1 MAKADQ
7 IKRLIASYGRPDDFR
22 AAATKIIE
30 EEHRKGHA
38 PLAAALKRV
47 LDASV
52 RDSGTAT
59 GTGPL
64 ISADHLADPAV
75 ELVDVIE
82 PKRGLSDIVL
92 GAEARSAFDRLIE
105 EQSRADE
112 LRRHHLPVRNKLL
125 LCGPPGSGKTLSAEV
140 IARELRLPLLTAK
153 IDVLI
158 SSLLGQTAINLR
170 RLFEY
175 GARRSCVLFLDE
187 FDALGRSRTDSGE
200 HNELRRVVNSLLGM
214 IDRFGNRSIL
224 IAATNLDDAL
234 DDAIWRRFDDVV
246 QFGRPDAADIRRH
259 LDILFKNYP
268 VNFDIA
274 SVVPKLAGLTHAD
287 IERVALDAIKTS
299 VLRKRKAVTETDV
312 AASIKSQTRRT
323 PNPAR
328 ARTKR
333 S

>member
-7 IKRLIASYGRPDDFR
+7 IKRLIASFGRPDDFR

-38 PLAAALKRV
+38 PFAAALKRV
-47 LDASV
+47 LDVSV
-52 RDSGTAT
+52 RDAGPT
-59 GTGPL
+59 TGPL
-64 ISADHLADPAV
+64 INADHLADPAV
-75 ELVDVIE
+75 ELLDVIE

-92 GAEARSAFDRLIE
+92 ATEARSAFDRLIE

-153 IDVLI
+153 VDVLI
-158 SSLLGQTAINLR
+158 SSLLGQTALNLR

-175 GARRSCVLFLDE
+175 GARRPCILFLDE

-234 DDAIWRRFDDVV
+234 DDAMWRRFDDIV
-246 QFGRPDAADIRRH
+246 QFGRPEAADIRRH

-274 SVVPKLAGLTHAD
+274 SIVPKLAGLTHAD

-299 VLRKRKAVTETDV
+299 ILRKRKAVTETDV
-312 AASIKSQTRRT
+312 AASIKSQSRRI

-328 ARTKR
+328 ARTTR

>member
-1 MAKADQ
+1 MTTLG
-7 IKRLIASYGRPDDFR
+7 I
-22 AAATKIIE
+22 
-30 EEHRKGHA
+30 
-38 PLAAALKRV
+38 
-47 LDASV
+47 
-52 RDSGTAT
+52 
-59 GTGPL
+59 GPE
-64 ISADHLADPAV
+64 A
-75 ELVDVIE
+75 
-82 PKRGLSDIVL
+82 RRRL
-92 GAEARSAFDRLIE
+92 GARRTAEIV
-105 EQSRADE
+105 ADE

-153 IDVLI
+153 VDVLI
-158 SSLLGQTAINLR
+158 SSLLGQTALNLR

-175 GARRSCVLFLDE
+175 GARRPCVLFLDE
-187 FDALGRSRTDSGE
+187 FDALGRSRTDNGE

-268 VNFDIA
+268 VNFDVA

-299 VLRKRKAVTETDV
+299 ILRKRKAVTETDV
-312 AASIKSQTRRT
+312 AASIKYQTRRT

-328 ARTKR
+328 ARRTR